1 MSKILKITDGKEVLD
16 IECVD
21 QIHSLVSESIL
32 QKFKDCENVIAKD
45 VVLEVLLM
53 ISGVPKREYKKWRFL
68 DDVQIPT
75 QTT

>member
-1 MSKILKITDGKEVLD
+1 MSKILKITDGNEVLD

-21 QIHSLVSESIL
+21 QIHSLVSETIL
-32 QKFKDCENVIAKD
+32 QKFKDCENVISQE

-53 ISGVPKREYKKWRFL
+53 ISGITGKECKNWRFL
-68 DDVQIPT
+68 NNIVVSE